1 MSPEILALRPLGAGT
16 ASFAGR
22 IHRRK
27 RMDLAGHGTE
37 AGVARVRGFLSR
49 TTRGFAAGVPLL
61 RVLWPNTRCFNQS
74 LERRDVPCFQNEYSD
89 EAWSHTEQDS
99 SIRVSRE
106 HSQRARY
113 G

>member
-1 MSPEILALRPLGAGT
+1 MLETNVEMIADEVFCRMPNNGSQRRRP
-16 ASFAGR
+16 
-22 IHRRK
+22 
-27 RMDLAGHGTE
+27 
-37 AGVARVRGFLSR
+37 
-49 TTRGFAAGVPLL
+49 AATSCY
-61 RVLWPNTRCFNQS
+61 RQTHDVLNQS